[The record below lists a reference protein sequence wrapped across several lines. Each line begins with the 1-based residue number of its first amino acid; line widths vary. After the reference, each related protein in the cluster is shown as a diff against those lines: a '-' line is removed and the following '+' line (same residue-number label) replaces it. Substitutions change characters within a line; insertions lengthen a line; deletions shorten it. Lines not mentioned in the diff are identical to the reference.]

1 MRGVQRGIGMI
12 GILLVLGLAAF
23 VVTVV
28 LKLGPM
34 YMNFWT
40 LQTIMNKVAS
50 SPEAPEEGRQGIA
63 NLLSRNMDVN
73 NVGHVG
79 PKDFKI
85 EKVDEGRYD
94 LKLAYE
100 QREHLFMNIDVVLK
114 FEHEVAVPAK

>member
-1 MRGVQRGIGMI
+1 MRSVQRGIGMI
-12 GILLVLGLAAF
+12 GILFVLGLAAF

-40 LQTIMNKVAS
+40 LQSIMKSVAT
-50 SPEAPEEGRQGIA
+50 SPEVLEEGRAGIA
-63 NLLSRNMDVN
+63 QLIYRRMEVN

-85 EKVDEGRYD
+85 EKVGDQRYD
-94 LKLAYE
+94 VKLAYE
-100 QREHLFMNIDVVLK
+100 QREHLFLNIDVVLT
-114 FEHEVAVPAK
+114 FQHEVEVPSP